1 MTPGTFSPG
10 LYAGFRRQNRLLT
23 GADFDHVFKNC
34 QRSADSCFTV
44 LYRDNGLGYP
54 RVGLAIAKKRVRH
67 ATQRNRLKRLIRESF
82 RKAIPR
88 IPSMDIVVLARDKAG
103 AADNAAI
110 FASLE
115 RHWRTMKERTEPT
128 TTKIQ

>member
-1 MTPGTFSPG
+1 MAPASISPDSF
-10 LYAGFRRQNRLLT
+10 ARFTRKNRLLT
-23 GADFDHVFKNC
+23 GADFDNVFKKC
-34 QRSADSCFTV
+34 QRSADSFFTV

-54 RVGLAIAKKRVRH
+54 RLGLAIAKKRVRH

-82 RKAIPR
+82 RQAIPGIR
-88 IPSMDIVVLARDKAG
+88 SMDIVVLARDQAS

-115 RHWRTMKERTEPT
+115 RHWRLLNERTEQT
-128 TTKIQ
+128 TTKIH